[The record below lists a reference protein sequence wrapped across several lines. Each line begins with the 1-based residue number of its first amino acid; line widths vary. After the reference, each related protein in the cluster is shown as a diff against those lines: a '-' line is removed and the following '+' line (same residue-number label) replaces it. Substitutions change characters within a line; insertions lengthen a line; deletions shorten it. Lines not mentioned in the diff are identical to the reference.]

1 MITNPCNG
9 RLTVGKATVYVQNVN
24 SYVESSD
31 TPAFGLTSQRVT
43 VKFAKFDPLIRQLLF
58 ICTGSY
64 HSSTFSFCC
73 FLLQPIDLI
82 SLYLADP
89 NFVAGGQ
96 RAHY

>member
-58 ICTGSY
+58 I
-64 HSSTFSFCC
+64 HW
-73 FLLQPIDLI
+73 LI
-82 SLYLADP
+82 SLLHILLLLFPAST
-89 NFVAGGQ
+89 
-96 RAHY
+96 H